1 MVRGK
6 KRIRQNVNYDNRHF
20 NNRFTYRSLFRTND
34 NTYKNTIMKLQR
46 WELKIGIVK
55 GLVFG
60 ARPYEYRSEEVYEV
74 DHVLYLGIFQIIFTM
89 IYEI

>member
-1 MVRGK
+1 
-6 KRIRQNVNYDNRHF
+6 
-20 NNRFTYRSLFRTND
+20 
-34 NTYKNTIMKLQR
+34 MKLQR

-74 DHVLYLGIFQIIFTM
+74 DHVIYLGIFQIIFTM
-89 IYEI
+89 VYADN

>member
-1 MVRGK
+1 
-6 KRIRQNVNYDNRHF
+6 
-20 NNRFTYRSLFRTND
+20 
-34 NTYKNTIMKLQR
+34 MKLQG

-60 ARPYEYRSEEVYEV
+60 IRPYEFEGEGVYEV

-89 IYEI
+89 IYEKL